1 MKIVIAISTL
11 FLSFMITGCGEETKS
26 RVWWSEHI
34 EQAKEKDIEC
44 KKSGADTDNCRNARE
59 AVFRY
64 DQAHAPIMKFDTDP
78 EKDKEEW
85 ESFKKEAEKN
95 KIN

>member
-1 MKIVIAISTL
+1 MNA
-11 FLSFMITGCGEETKS
+11 
-26 RVWWSEHI
+26 
-34 EQAKEKDIEC
+34 

-78 EKDKEEW
+78 KKDKVEW
-85 ESFKKEAEKN
+85 ENLKKKKQR
-95 KIN
+95 KIK